1 MDRDS
6 SEKAGGHRGPAAHTC
21 HMASDKR
28 RDIGAVKGQ
37 ERRGRMQAGLLDVE
51 VTYFLSNACEVMAS

>member
-6 SEKAGGHRGPAAHTC
+6 SEKAGGCWGPVAHTC
-21 HMASDKR
+21 HMASDRR

-37 ERRGRMQAGLLDVE
+37 ARRGRMQAGLLDVE
-51 VTYFLSNACEVMAS
+51 GDVFLV

>member
-21 HMASDKR
+21 HMASDRR

-51 VTYFLSNACEVMAS
+51 GDVFLV